1 MTRLFKSGESLTY
14 PTQEEYLD
22 SISVDCVIFSFHEG
36 EIKVLLNKLLKS
48 ENWMLP
54 GGFVRV
60 DENVND
66 AACRVLNI
74 RTGLDDVFLKQFHLF
89 GECNRLDFSDN
100 KKFIED
106 LNMDADV
113 AKWYLRRFVTMGY
126 YALVE
131 YTKVNLNVYHD
142 VEELE
147 WFSLNKL
154 PNLYSD
160 HRHIIDGAISSIRIQ
175 LGYVP
180 VGFQLL
186 PEKFTMPELRM
197 VYEAIIGKELD
208 RRNFQRKMLSVGLI
222 TKLEEKRKAGAHKAP
237 YLYSFNKDRYAE
249 AERSGMYLMSWS
261 SSFF

>member
-1 MTRLFKSGESLTY
+1 MTRLFKSGESLIH
-14 PTQEEYLD
+14 PTHDEYLD
-22 SISVDCVIFSFHEG
+22 SISVDCVIFSFHDG

-48 ENWMLP
+48 NNWMLP

-60 DENVND
+60 VENVDD
-66 AACRVLNI
+66 AAYRVLSI

-89 GECNRLDFSDN
+89 GECNRIDFAEN
-100 KKFIED
+100 KELIEG
-106 LNMDADV
+106 LNMDGEV

-131 YTKVNLNVYHD
+131 YGKVNLNIYKE

-160 HRHIIDGAISSIRIQ
+160 HRNIIESAISSIRIQ

-180 VGFQLL
+180 IGFQLL

-197 VYEAIIGKELD
+197 VYEAVIGKELD

-222 TKLEEKRKAGAHKAP
+222 KKLEEKRKAGAHKSP
-237 YLYSFNKDRYAE
+237 YLYCFNKERYEE
-249 AERSGMYLMSWS
+249 AERTGMYLMSWNG
-261 SSFF
+261 SFF

>member
-1 MTRLFKSGESLTY
+1 MTRLFKSGESLTH

-48 ENWMLP
+48 SNWMLP

-60 DENVND
+60 DENVDD
-66 AACRVLNI
+66 AAYRVLNI
-74 RTGLDDVFLKQFHLF
+74 RTGLNDVFLKQFHLF
-89 GECNRLDFSDN
+89 GECNRIDFTDN
-100 KKFIED
+100 KRFIEE
-106 LNMDADV
+106 LNMDEEV

-126 YALVE
+126 YALIE
-131 YTKVNLNVYHD
+131 FGKVNLNTYKE

-147 WFSLNKL
+147 WFPLSKL

-160 HRHIIDGAISSIRIQ
+160 HRHIIESAISSIRVQ

-180 VGFQLL
+180 VGYQLL

-197 VYEAIIGKELD
+197 VYESIVGKELD

-222 TKLEEKRKAGAHKAP
+222 RKLEEKRRSGPHKAP
-237 YLYSFNKDRYAE
+237 YLYTFNKEKYEE
-249 AERSGMYLMSWS
+249 AERSGMYLMSWNG
-261 SSFF
+261 SFL

>member
-1 MTRLFKSGESLTY
+1 MTRLFKSGMSLTC
-14 PTQEEYLD
+14 PTKDEYLD
-22 SISVDCVIFSFHEG
+22 SISVDCAIFSFHEG

-48 ENWMLP
+48 STWMLP

-60 DENVND
+60 DENVDD
-66 AACRVLNI
+66 AACRVLHI
-74 RTGLDDVFLKQFHLF
+74 RTGLKDVFLKQFHLF
-89 GECNRLDFSDN
+89 GECNRIDFSDN
-100 KKFIED
+100 KKFIEELD
-106 LNMDADV
+106 MEEEM

-131 YTKVNLNVYHD
+131 YGKVNLNIYHE
-142 VEELE
+142 VEDLE

-160 HRHIIDGAISSIRIQ
+160 HQYIIESAISSIRVQ

-180 VGFQLL
+180 IGYQLL

-197 VYEAIIGKELD
+197 VYESIIGKELD

-222 TKLEEKRKAGAHKAP
+222 KKLEEKRKSGAHKAP
-237 YLYSFNKDRYAE
+237 YLYCFNKEKYEE
-249 AERSGMYLMSWS
+249 AERSGMCLASLNGT
-261 SSFF
+261 FL

>member
-1 MTRLFKSGESLTY
+1 MTRLFKSGESLTH

-22 SISVDCVIFSFHEG
+22 SISVDCVILSFHEG

-48 ENWMLP
+48 NSWMLP

-60 DENVND
+60 DESVDD
-66 AACRVLNI
+66 AAYRVLSI

-89 GECNRLDFSDN
+89 GECNRIDFSDN
-100 KKFIED
+100 KKFIEE

-131 YTKVNLNVYHD
+131 YGKINLNIYKG

-160 HRHIIDGAISSIRIQ
+160 HQNIIESAVTSIRIQ

-180 VGFQLL
+180 VGYQLL

-197 VYEAIIGKELD
+197 VYESIMGKELD

-222 TKLEEKRKAGAHKAP
+222 KKLEEKRRTGAHKAP
-237 YLYSFNKDRYAE
+237 YLYSFNKDKYEE
-249 AERSGMYLMSWS
+249 AERLGMYLASWGG
-261 SSFF
+261 SFL

>member
-1 MTRLFKSGESLTY
+1 MTRLFKSGESLTH

-22 SISVDCVIFSFHEG
+22 SISVDCVILSFHEG
-36 EIKVLLNKLLKS
+36 EIKVLLNKLLIGN
-48 ENWMLP
+48 NWMLP

-60 DENVND
+60 DENVDD
-66 AACRVLNI
+66 AACRVLYI
-74 RTGLDDVFLKQFHLF
+74 RTGLDNVFLKQFHLF
-89 GECNRLDFSDN
+89 GECNRIDFSDN
-100 KKFIED
+100 KRVIEE
-106 LNMDADV
+106 LNMDPDV

-131 YTKVNLNVYHD
+131 HGKVNLNIYKE

-147 WFSLNKL
+147 WFSLHKL

-160 HRHIIDGAISSIRIQ
+160 HKHIIESAISFIRVQ
-175 LGYVP
+175 LGYIP
-180 VGFQLL
+180 VGYQLL

-197 VYEAIIGKELD
+197 VYESIMGRELD

-222 TKLEEKRKAGAHKAP
+222 KKLQEKRKAGAHKAP
-237 YLYSFNKDRYAE
+237 YLYCFNKDRYDE

-261 SSFF
+261 GSLF